1 MFTFIQHITQL
12 EQSQK
17 NNVNAYFK
25 GRKEP
30 VLMRQYDR
38 YPHLIQNWIAVSCR
52 RWFLIS
58 WTCYGNKCCEYS
70 IKAILEFP
78 EMKGNCYFCSEA
90 ASVQSA
96 KLQSNATLCAYTRS
110 SITIQN
116 TDDQD
121 DFYGWILGWIN
132 LIFSGLAFIAKQI
145 FWEFCQQ
152 IKNVSNATNAIWN
165 HFISHW
171 YRYIQCNLVIWKES

>member
-1 MFTFIQHITQL
+1 MTDIHTLSKIELPCLAVLDSLFHEHVMAT
-12 EQSQK
+12 
-17 NNVNAYFK
+17 NVVNILSRPFWNF
-25 GRKEP
+25 RKWREIVIFVP
-30 VLMRQYDR
+30 RQ
-38 YPHLIQNWIAVSCR
+38 Q
-52 RWFLIS
+52 
-58 WTCYGNKCCEYS
+58 
-70 IKAILEFP
+70 
-78 EMKGNCYFCSEA
+78 

-96 KLQSNATLCAYTRS
+96 KLQSNANLCAYTRS